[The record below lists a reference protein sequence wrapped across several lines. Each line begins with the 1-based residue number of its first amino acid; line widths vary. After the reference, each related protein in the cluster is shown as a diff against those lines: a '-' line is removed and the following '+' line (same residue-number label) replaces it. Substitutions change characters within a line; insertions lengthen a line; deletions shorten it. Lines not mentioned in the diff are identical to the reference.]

1 MTHRM
6 ILVAAAAMTALLSAC
21 ELAYFVREP
30 RRRVHEPPPV
40 HDPTP
45 PPPAADDEDP
55 YMERGERGA
64 PKAPAESLQ
73 PVFER
78 DTRVYYVPSCNC
90 AYCYRARPSWSYPS
104 WSYGVSWS
112 RRGWGWGIGWG
123 W

>member
-6 ILVAAAAMTALLSAC
+6 ILAAAAALAALLSAC

-40 HDPTP
+40 HDPSP
-45 PPPAADDEDP
+45 PPPAGDDDP
-55 YMERGERGA
+55 YMERGEKA
-64 PKAPAESLQ
+64 SSKAPAESLQ
-73 PVFER
+73 PVVER
-78 DTRVYYVPSCNC
+78 DTRTTYVPGCSCG
-90 AYCYRARPSWSYPS
+90 YCGRARSHWGYSA